1 MTKSKGKKWDGKS
14 RVSNDLY
21 RKRYNEI
28 FVKTSYDE
36 MQEQMIED
44 DKRFGA
50 MKDRRKEVED
60 PFKKESDELDE
71 SYKQSKKNKEER
83 KKELKEIEDR
93 NGF

>member
-1 MTKSKGKKWDGKS
+1 
-14 RVSNDLY
+14 
-21 RKRYNEI
+21 
-28 FVKTSYDE
+28 
-36 MQEQMIED
+36 MIED

-83 KKELKEIEDR
+83 EKELKEIEDR